1 MPFSTS
7 ILLFLYSLLC
17 LELISHLFS
26 SINFLSNLIYCA
38 LSTPGSFWIWNE
50 LAIFFVL
57 VYIIIFLPFIFLNSW
72 FDRRALRIKDSF
84 VLVILSDFDLNN
96 EHADY
101 IYLIALVCI
110 LMNTAVSSFC
120 RYKFVRRINS

>member
-7 ILLFLYSLLC
+7 ILLLLYSLLC

-38 LSTPGSFWIWNE
+38 LSIPGSFWIWNE
-50 LAIFFVL
+50 LNIYFVL

-84 VLVILSDFDLNN
+84 VLVILSDFDLDN

-120 RYKFVRRINS
+120 

>member
-1 MPFSTS
+1 MLS
-7 ILLFLYSLLC
+7 I
-17 LELISHLFS
+17 
-26 SINFLSNLIYCA
+26 
-38 LSTPGSFWIWNE
+38 PGSFWIWNE

-57 VYIIIFLPFIFLNSW
+57 VYIIFFLPIVLLNSW

-84 VLVILSDFDLNN
+84 LLVVLSDFVLDN
-96 EHADY
+96 EHADH